1 MSGKSPSS
9 KNLKEGNIPGLV
21 ILAAEWHEDVIQ
33 SLLIGCLNTLKL
45 HGIGTKSVT
54 VRRVPGSFELPL
66 AAQWYLEKDST
77 QAVICLGCV
86 IKGETQHD
94 EIINHSIAKAFQDL
108 NLKFGKPVLNGVLT
122 TLNKKQAKARAGG
135 KHGNK
140 GSDCALAAIKM
151 IQLKEELD
159 KLK

>member
-66 AAQWYLEKDST
+66 AAQWYLD
-77 QAVICLGCV
+77 CLLYTSRCV
-86 IKGETQHD
+86 
-94 EIINHSIAKAFQDL
+94 
-108 NLKFGKPVLNGVLT
+108 
-122 TLNKKQAKARAGG
+122 
-135 KHGNK
+135 
-140 GSDCALAAIKM
+140 
-151 IQLKEELD
+151 
-159 KLK
+159 